1 MYRKKNNCSVLLP
14 GVSLT
19 EYPQMSETLTKRPRP
34 LLAGKQRPGHCLEGT
49 DSALSICWLSEAT
62 QAEVDAA
69 WQMIKDI
76 FPHGH
81 ENSPVMGA
89 SLHIVSE
96 TYSVCL
102 MGLSTLILLLYMISS
117 MTSSPFA
124 IEMGCVFSPAD
135 FSVLVPR

>member
-1 MYRKKNNCSVLLP
+1 MDLNRESF
-14 GVSLT
+14 
-19 EYPQMSETLTKRPRP
+19 SEWSI
-34 LLAGKQRPGHCLEGT
+34 
-49 DSALSICWLSEAT
+49 SAFPMDRVRFSSAEAI
-62 QAEVDAA
+62 QAVVDVAR
-69 WQMIKDI
+69 QMIKDI

-135 FSVLVPR
+135 FSLLVPR